1 MPDDPTT
8 APDQATALDQ
18 ATARNMVVRLMGEG
32 KMSAAAISEAMDR
45 RVSRR
50 TIYRWAKG
58 ESDPQ
63 QTSDLGALRRL
74 FGEKFPA

>member
-45 RVSRR
+45 RV
-50 TIYRWAKG
+50 
-58 ESDPQ
+58 
-63 QTSDLGALRRL
+63 
-74 FGEKFPA
+74 